1 MTQSDEFEMSQQLS
15 PFTDLT
21 DMLTDQRQTV
31 LRYFSLYRIVVTG
44 LFAGLAFV
52 GKLFRNGARFRVNM
66 RRGFDLV
73 IAERNVDVSRILTLM
88 AAVD

>member
-1 MTQSDEFEMSQQLS
+1 MTQSDEFEMSQQLN

-52 GKLFRNGARFRVNM
+52 GKLFGNGARFWVNM
-66 RRGFDLV
+66 RRACDLA
-73 IAERNVDVSRILTLM
+73 IAERNVDCQP
-88 AAVD
+88 

>member
-1 MTQSDEFEMSQQLS
+1 MTQSDEFGMSQQRS

-21 DMLTDQRQTV
+21 GTLTDQRWTV
-31 LRYFSLYRIVVTG
+31 LRYFSLYRIIVTG

-52 GKLFRNGARFRVNM
+52 GKLFGNGARFWVNM
-66 RRGFDLV
+66 RRAFDLA
-73 IAERNVDVSRILTLM
+73 IAERNVDVSRIPTLM